1 MLFAAGVAF
10 LTPLHAQT
18 EESSVK
24 VMSYNIHRGGTML
37 GQPLSQTV
45 KVIQEA
51 KADVV
56 GVQETRSPGGVNAEK
71 LAQLLGWNYY
81 KDHWSCILTRF
92 EIVDRR
98 DGGIKV
104 KLPSGQEAYIFNLH
118 LPSNPY
124 QPYQLLGIQPKWHK
138 HRDTPFIK
146 TEAEAIAA
154 AREARGSEIS
164 ALFKQIDSLPD
175 KDAPV
180 FVVGDFNEPSHL
192 DWTEKA
198 ARSGRHPI
206 KVEYPNSKEFAKAGF
221 ADAWRTV
228 YPDEMEKPGFTWSP
242 LTKPDNPKDHH
253 DRIDFVYFK
262 GKGVKV
268 TDAKIVGESQ
278 ENANIVVSPYPSDHR
293 AVVATFAL
301 PNQPNVSILVSTQLE
316 TDAGYHLALGELRT
330 VLEEKGYRAITR
342 YLDKGDPLPDG
353 NKIIVGELGQE
364 IEAGQFPF
372 NKEAYRI
379 SQAKEPTANILKIEG
394 DRRGGMYGLFKL
406 AEQLQ
411 LGGNLWEINLELAPE
426 FSMRMY
432 TELGQL
438 YDLPSVGYHLFEEP
452 WVNHERFETEKEEL
466 KRLIDQVAKLGFNT
480 FTLMHVNFEDYI
492 TYKYLDQEVYG
503 SDDVHRIKAKHFT
516 KHLKDI
522 IDYAHERHID
532 VFMQVYEFQYPPK
545 LGELYDLDL
554 ANPDMKTIIE
564 AKVKELFEV
573 VPLDGL
579 VITATESLPRSGYK
593 SVEPWRKHGKAGAG
607 KMMTMYHNAG
617 KKYDKKVI
625 FRSWMIAYGAE
636 DSDQVIANTPED
648 AEFEIKHTGDDFW
661 LNFPLT
667 DAIENGLGKK
677 RPLTMTFD
685 VHPQYYGWSRLIC
698 YQQRFAE
705 ETRIAKENGVKGIQ
719 AWGAWAPGC
728 IWKDGHPG
736 YLPNGQ
742 LKQHDKPFYDMA
754 GPWNNFRIFSRGFT
768 PGQMNAYLVARL
780 TWDVN
785 LTAEQIASDWG
796 TIHFGQENAAA
807 VSEVLMNS
815 QAAFREIY
823 LGEKR
828 EFSNHPTNFKWAT
841 TVNVSL
847 RGLEKMYQKLP
858 LSHIL
863 ERNQVAREYL
873 ARMDDAFARIDVTK
887 VPSQEEYQALK
898 EGLEKTKLY
907 LSMFFKFR
915 EMWWRGRELK
925 GLGKEEATVKQ
936 VEYEKARAS
945 FNEVLEKWQKYPEE
959 CRFWGISNN
968 SFQGGNHLWRKDV
981 LRPK

>member
-1 MLFAAGVAF
+1 MKKAIRTITVIGMLFTVGPAFVA
-10 LTPLHAQT
+10 PLHAQT
-18 EESSVK
+18 EESREESSVK
-24 VMSYNIHRGGTML
+24 VMSYNIYRGGTMH

-51 KADVV
+51 KADIV
-56 GVQETRSPGGVNAEK
+56 GLQEMRSPEGVNTEK
-71 LAQLLGWNYY
+71 LTELLGWNHYGQ
-81 KDHWSCILTRF
+81 IFTRY
-92 EIVDRR
+92 EIVEELQS
-98 DGGIKV
+98 GVKV
-104 KLPSGQEAYIFNLH
+104 KLPSGQGAYIFNLH
-118 LPSNPY
+118 LPADPYLPY
-124 QPYQLLGIQPKWHK
+124 QFLGIKSLWPKNDK
-138 HRDTPFIK
+138 PFIPHVK

-154 AREARGSEIS
+154 SKKGPGIKIITD
-164 ALFKQIDSLPD
+164 LIKQIRSLSD

-192 DWTEKA
+192 DWTEAAAKA
-198 ARSGRHPI
+198 GRHPL
-206 KVEYPNSKEFAKAGF
+206 KVAYPASKIFLAAGF
-221 ADAWRTV
+221 GDAYRTI
-228 YPDEMEKPGFTWSP
+228 YPDEMAKPGFTWTPMEKSNQP
-242 LTKPDNPKDHH
+242 RTHH
-253 DRIDFVYFK
+253 DRIDYIYY
-262 GKGVKV
+262 KGVKV
-268 TDAKIVGESQ
+268 TDAKIIGENE
-278 ENANIVVSPYPSDHR
+278 ENADIVISPYPSDHR

-301 PNQPNVSILVSTQLE
+301 PNQPNVSILLSTQLE
-316 TDAGYHLALGELRT
+316 RDAGYQLALEELRS
-330 VLEEKGYRAITR
+330 VLEAKGYRASTR

-364 IEAGQFPF
+364 IETGQFSF

-379 SQAKEPTANILKIEG
+379 SQAKEPAANILKIEG

-411 LGGNLWEINLELAPE
+411 LGGKLWEINLELAPE

-503 SDDVHRIKAKHFT
+503 RDDVHRIKARHFA

-522 IDYAHERHID
+522 IDYAHARHID

-545 LGELYDLDL
+545 LGELYKLDL

-593 SVEPWRKHGKAGAG
+593 SIEPWRKHGKAGAG

-617 KKYDKKVI
+617 KQLGKKVI

-685 VHPQYYGWSRLIC
+685 VHPQYYGW
-698 YQQRFAE
+698 
-705 ETRIAKENGVKGIQ
+705 
-719 AWGAWAPGC
+719 
-728 IWKDGHPG
+728 
-736 YLPNGQ
+736 
-742 LKQHDKPFYDMA
+742 
-754 GPWNNFRIFSRGFT
+754 
-768 PGQMNAYLVARL
+768 
-780 TWDVN
+780 
-785 LTAEQIASDWG
+785 
-796 TIHFGQENAAA
+796 
-807 VSEVLMNS
+807 
-815 QAAFREIY
+815 
-823 LGEKR
+823 
-828 EFSNHPTNFKWAT
+828 
-841 TVNVSL
+841 
-847 RGLEKMYQKLP
+847 
-858 LSHIL
+858 
-863 ERNQVAREYL
+863 
-873 ARMDDAFARIDVTK
+873 
-887 VPSQEEYQALK
+887 
-898 EGLEKTKLY
+898 
-907 LSMFFKFR
+907 
-915 EMWWRGRELK
+915 
-925 GLGKEEATVKQ
+925 
-936 VEYEKARAS
+936 
-945 FNEVLEKWQKYPEE
+945 
-959 CRFWGISNN
+959 
-968 SFQGGNHLWRKDV
+968 
-981 LRPK
+981 